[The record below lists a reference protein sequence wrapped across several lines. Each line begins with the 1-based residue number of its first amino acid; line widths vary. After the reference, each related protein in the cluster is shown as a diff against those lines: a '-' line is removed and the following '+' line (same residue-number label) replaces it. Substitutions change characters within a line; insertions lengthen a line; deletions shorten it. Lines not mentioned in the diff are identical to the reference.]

1 MRAGAATFGISTNR
15 DAEDPV
21 EIDIHDA
28 EAGRPS
34 DDIQKVFGT
43 FLTTK
48 ANRLATCRSN
58 TEQPGGR
65 PWTKN
70 NDNYRAAFRCAHLG
84 KADQ

>member
-15 DAEDPV
+15 DAEDLV

-28 EAGRPS
+28 GAGRAS
-34 DDIQKVFGT
+34 DDIQKVFGI

-48 ANRLATCRSN
+48 ANGLATCGSN
-58 TEQPGGR
+58 TGQRGGR

-70 NDNYRAAFRCAHLG
+70 NDNYRTAFRCALLG